1 MTAQKLATPS
11 AASDLGPA
19 IQSVASSSTP
29 SADICVGNVMILI
42 PSKGAA
48 DTCRSKFGSRSPV
61 GNPTGESVW
70 SVWIPRLLEEP
81 ANYF

>member
-1 MTAQKLATPS
+1 
-11 AASDLGPA
+11 
-19 IQSVASSSTP
+19 
-29 SADICVGNVMILI
+29 VGNVMILI